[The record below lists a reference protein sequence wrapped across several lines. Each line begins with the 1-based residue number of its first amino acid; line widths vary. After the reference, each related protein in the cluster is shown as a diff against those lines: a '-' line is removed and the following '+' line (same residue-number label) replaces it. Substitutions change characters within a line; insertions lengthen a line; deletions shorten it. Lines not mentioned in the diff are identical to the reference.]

1 VATCF
6 IFTQHFDEEHC
17 LCLRLDEQGQ
27 VDAPLA
33 ARSIHD
39 TRVLQLDA
47 RTIVVA
53 PSQSSSLH
61 EVELPWLAE
70 RKARAA
76 IPYALEEQLAQN
88 VTTLHFSFDRE
99 HYKNNRYLVAVTDK
113 QFLADLMIKL
123 EKLTIHFD
131 IITLDWFALKDHE
144 VCVTEDGLLIR
155 DSAFNGALNGEL
167 AAIYLATDEKKLQY
181 LTFQDSTSVL
191 NIKNSAHVD
200 SLFLVWAAQ
209 RLVQSD
215 PMNLC
220 QAELTHDTRKTGVR
234 HWYYGAA
241 IIASVLLISVLF
253 IDMLYLHS
261 LTTRM
266 TDVDKKIAVIYREF
280 FPQAKQIVSPRFRIT
295 QFLTAGLSSNETAS
309 LWSLLDVLGHA
320 FKGSSVTIEQ
330 FRFQNRVLSVTL
342 VSDDFASLEGFQQ
355 RLQQGKVKVRQ
366 AQASTQEQKVVATLE
381 LSL

>member
-1 VATCF
+1 MATCF
-6 IFTQHFDEEHC
+6 IFTQHFDEEQC

-33 ARSIHD
+33 VRSIHD

-47 RTIVVA
+47 RTIVVV

-113 QFLADLMIKL
+113 QFLVDLMTKL
-123 EKLTIHFD
+123 EKLTINFD

-155 DSAFNGALNGEL
+155 DSEFNGALNGEL

-209 RLVQSD
+209 RLVQFD

-220 QAELTHDTRKTGVR
+220 QAELTHDMRQTGIR

-330 FRFQNRVLSVTL
+330 LRFQNRVLSVTL
-342 VSDDFASLEGFQQ
+342 VSDDFASLERFQQ